1 MPAAWSYAQLELADR
16 VSCAAN
22 PMEALAIEAPIVER
36 PANAVRSVM
45 RCFESDVEDKPW
57 FYDRDMWQAYLS
69 MLAAQRFNRFS
80 LTLGL
85 GYNLPR
91 NLTDVYFYFPYPFLV
106 AVPGYDVHAVPLP
119 DAERDRNLDTVR
131 FIGEETAKRGLEFR
145 IGLWTHAYHWTTS
158 PNANYTIEGLTPE
171 THAAYCRDALTTLL
185 NACPTISGVTFRIHG
200 ESGIPEGSYD
210 FWQTLFDGAVRSGR
224 RIEIDM
230 HAKGM
235 DQKTIDV
242 ALASGLPV
250 TISPKFWAEHLGL
263 GYHEAAIHEM
273 EMPGPPPQGSLNP
286 GSFSQTMSVSTG
298 ERRFLRYSYGDLLK
312 EKRPYGVLY
321 RVWPGTQRTLLW
333 GDPQMAAAYGR
344 ESSFCG
350 GMGAEIFEPLSFKG
364 RMGSGLAGGRCAYA
378 DRALTPE
385 YDWQKYL
392 YQYRL
397 WGRLLYNPDSDPE
410 VWQRALRQSLGAP
423 APAAESALSSAS
435 RILPLLLTAHGA
447 SRSNNN
453 YWPEMYTNLA
463 IVDAT
468 RKNPYSDTPEPKRF
482 GTVSPCDPQLF
493 LGVDAFVA
501 EMLASAPR
509 SGKYSPLEIAQW
521 MEDFALSAEK
531 QLALAEASA
540 RAGVR
545 TAASAQASLEFRRL
559 SADVAIQCGL
569 GHFFAWKFRSAVLWS
584 IYDQTGDASA
594 LDAALK
600 SYRSARAAWAALA
613 ERASGVYVSDV
624 TYGPDPQVR
633 GHWLDRLPAIDD
645 DLADMET
652 RAQQLQSGAAAPS
665 PQLATQ
671 SASLAVTEVLARPRR
686 VQLPCRHTP
695 SANFHPGAPLDNRA
709 SRRQCRAAIAHRS
722 PAISPRQ
729 SSRTLDRRAHAIS
742 IRPLRRHNSRRL
754 HAIALSVAI
763 LFRAAQQ
770 IRRRQPLSR
779 LVRAK
784 PLESTLLC
792 CPPVLA
798 SESARRWKS
807 AHEQRTSR
815 SLQRRR
821 DRRHHHNHG
830 ARIKSAAGRE
840 HRRSVARASRFA
852 HLRRQFRFHRHLLE
866 QSSSHA
872 ARRAQRQRQNPLGQ
886 SSLTV
891 LVVARAVRHRLG
903 GSELSRGAACRAL
916 WRSVADVWCRL
927 LYSRTRADRSRRRGL
942 CPGPRPWQ
950 RRQRQSLAGNLR
962 CRDSRSRS

>member
-1 MPAAWSYAQLELADR
+1 MKKMKRREFLKHAALAAAVLGVSDRAATAAAPGVSIVLDPTDAVASAAPSAWAAARLESALTARGVAVRRRERLDQSAGDFAILVAGSESPAAREILAREHLQIPDSPEALCLARASAARASAQTKPLLLACGNDARGLSYAQLELADR

-185 NACPTISGVTFRIHG
+185 NACPAISGVTFRIHG

-521 MEDFALSAEK
+521 MEDFALAAEK
-531 QLALAEASA
+531 QLAQAEALS
-540 RAGVR
+540 RRG
-545 TAASAQASLEFRRL
+545 AASAQANLEFRRL

-671 SASLAVTEVLARPRR
+671 SVRFAITEALARPRR
-686 VQLPCRHTP
+686 AQLTCRHTP
-695 SANFHPGAPLDNRA
+695 SANFRPGAPL
-709 SRRQCRAAIAHRS
+709 
-722 PAISPRQ
+722 
-729 SSRTLDRRAHAIS
+729 
-742 IRPLRRHNSRRL
+742 
-754 HAIALSVAI
+754 AIALAVAN
-763 LFRAAQQ
+763 AA
-770 IRRRQPLSR
+770 P
-779 LVRAK
+779 A
-784 PLESTLLC
+784 
-792 CPPVLA
+792 
-798 SESARRWKS
+798 
-807 AHEQRTSR
+807 
-815 SLQRRR
+815 
-821 DRRHHHNHG
+821 
-830 ARIKSAAGRE
+830 
-840 HRRSVARASRFA
+840 
-852 HLRRQFRFHRHLLE
+852 
-866 QSSSHA
+866 
-872 ARRAQRQRQNPLGQ
+872 
-886 SSLTV
+886 SLTV
-891 LVVARAVRHRLG
+891 RLQYRHVNQAELWVAAPMQFQSGHYVATIPADYTQSPYPLQYYFELHSTTEGASLFPGLSAPSLSNRPYYVV
-903 GSELSRGAACRAL
+903 
-916 WRSVADVWCRL
+916 
-927 LYSRTRADRSRRRGL
+927 
-942 CPGPRPWQ
+942 
-950 RRQRQSLAGNLR
+950 RQA
-962 CRDSRSRS
+962 

>member
-1 MPAAWSYAQLELADR
+1 MKKMKRREFLKHAALAAAVLGVSDRAATAAAPGVSIVLDPTDAVASAAPSAWAAARLESALTARGVAVRRRERLDQSAGDFAILVAGSESPAAREILAREHLQIPDSPEALCLARASAARAPAQTKPVLLACGNDARGLSYAQLELADR

-185 NACPTISGVTFRIHG
+185 IACPAISGVTFRIHG

-364 RMGSGLAGGRCAYA
+364 RMGSGVAGGRCAYA

-521 MEDFALSAEK
+521 MEDFALTAEK

-545 TAASAQASLEFRRL
+545 GTAASAQASLEFRRL

-695 SANFHPGAPLDNRA
+695 SANFHPGAPLAIELAVAN
-709 SRRQCRAAIAHRS
+709 AA
-722 PAISPRQ
+722 
-729 SSRTLDRRAHAIS
+729 
-742 IRPLRRHNSRRL
+742 
-754 HAIALSVAI
+754 
-763 LFRAAQQ
+763 
-770 IRRRQPLSR
+770 
-779 LVRAK
+779 
-784 PLESTLLC
+784 
-792 CPPVLA
+792 PP
-798 SESARRWKS
+798 
-807 AHEQRTSR
+807 
-815 SLQRRR
+815 
-821 DRRHHHNHG
+821 
-830 ARIKSAAGRE
+830 
-840 HRRSVARASRFA
+840 
-852 HLRRQFRFHRHLLE
+852 
-866 QSSSHA
+866 
-872 ARRAQRQRQNPLGQ
+872 
-886 SSLTV
+886 SLTARLQYRHV
-891 LVVARAVRHRLG
+891 NQAELWVAAPMQFQSGHYVATIPADYTQSPYPLQYYFELHSTTEGASLFPGLSAPSLSNRPYYVV
-903 GSELSRGAACRAL
+903 
-916 WRSVADVWCRL
+916 
-927 LYSRTRADRSRRRGL
+927 
-942 CPGPRPWQ
+942 
-950 RRQRQSLAGNLR
+950 RQA
-962 CRDSRSRS
+962 